1 VELQT
6 SLALLD
12 SPRPAYEVDAKEGK
26 GKEDRYGRV
35 PFEHPA
41 LEKVN
46 NMTPH
51 MKDQILQKQ
60 RLAQLAASYGLDTVI
75 RWKPKQVRVISCL
88 YFV

>member
-46 NMTPH
+46 NMAPH
-51 MKDQILQKQ
+51 VKDQLLQKQ
-60 RLAQLAASYGLDTVI
+60 RLAQLAASYGLDAVI
-75 RWKPKQVRVISCL
+75 RWKPKQVWITSCL
-88 YFV
+88 SFV